1 MPTVNWAD
9 VHENSNS
16 NMETQQTKLRQC
28 VNCNWWVRVQLGL
41 GTCHHHAP
49 SGAIPIV
56 PLPPEAAA
64 VNIAFK
70 TGKAAWPV
78 TASEEFCGD
87 FQERLGL
94 VEDTHPKLAL
104 Q

>member
-1 MPTVNWAD
+1 MPTENWAD
-9 VHENSNS
+9 VPKSNS
-16 NMETQQTKLRQC
+16 NMETQIKLRQC
-28 VNCNWWVRVQLGL
+28 HNCNWWVRVQLGL

-49 SGAIPIV
+49 SGTVPIV

-78 TASEEFCGD
+78 TASDEFCGD
-87 FQERLGL
+87 FQERLGIDP
-94 VEDTHPKLAL
+94 VEDNHPKLAL